1 MTRIPPWFHVLAS
14 VALFWNLLGAVVVI
28 MSFMITPEAIATLPQ
43 EQQLLHT
50 NIPVWSLYGS
60 LLAVAAGSLGCLA
73 LLTKK
78 AWAYPLFISSLVGLV
93 LQNIGIFILVNGA
106 AIVGTSGLFM
116 QAFVVIIAI
125 GLLLLSKKAIKR
137 GWIS

>member
-43 EQQLLHT
+43 EQQPLHT
-50 NIPVWSLYGS
+50 NISVWSLYGS

>member
-43 EQQLLHT
+43 EQQPLHT